1 MQFLSS
7 LTRGAPD
14 PAPDFGREESAGSRL
29 PYAVQVDGRTLM
41 LRDGTVMQVLTLEGL
56 MFETADTQ
64 ELNHRK
70 ALRDAM
76 LRSIGSSR
84 FALYSH
90 VVRRRV
96 MPVLSGDFPDSF
108 SRRLDDAWAD
118 RLGQR
123 ELFANDLYLT
133 VIRRPAS
140 GRRGFLEG
148 LRDRLGGAAQ
158 DAAVRLAGEMRAL
171 DGAVDQV
178 LAALAGYGARRLEVY
193 DTDHAPAGEALE
205 FLAMLFNGALSPMR
219 LPPGDVGEHLPRRR
233 VSFGADTLELGPM
246 AGEGPSLG
254 AMVSVKD
261 YPGETMPGMLDDVL
275 RIPCEMVISQSFAFV
290 ERGECLSRMNLALRR
305 LRAGDDEAL
314 SLRAQLGQAKDDV
327 AAGRASFGEHHLTI
341 MPRGRDQ
348 GQLDAHVAEIQAA
361 LSDLGMVSVRED
373 VGLELAFWAQFPGN
387 FPFIARRALIGTAN
401 FAALASGHN
410 FPKGCVEGSPWG
422 QPVSLFETTAA
433 GPYHF
438 NFHHGDLGNFS
449 VIGPSGS
456 GKTVIVNFLL
466 AQARRLDTRIVFFD
480 KDRGGELF
488 IRAIDGRYRVL
499 RPGVPSGINPLALP
513 DTPANRRF
521 LGAWLT
527 RLAFPDGA
535 QPDPHEGHI
544 IHEALVANA
553 RAPLALRHL
562 GAFVGLLCG
571 HGAPRSDDLYAR
583 LRPWWGDGD
592 HAWLFDNPVV
602 NDGLDLTMALGFDMT
617 ALLDDPVLRT
627 PAMMVLFHRIEQQL
641 DGRPTIIVVDE
652 GWKALD
658 DPLFAARIRDWEK
671 TLRKRG
677 AILGFVTQNAQDALE
692 SRIAGALVEQ
702 TATQIFTPNPRARAQ
717 DYGDGFGLT
726 AHELALIR
734 ALPEASRCFLVKQGR
749 QSAVLRLNLAGEEE
763 LLTILSGRERTVRL
777 LDAIRS
783 RTGDDPAAWMPEL
796 HRVA

>member
-1 MQFLSS
+1 M
-7 LTRGAPD
+7 GARPN
-14 PAPDFGREESAGSRL
+14 APDFAREQSAGSRL
-29 PYAVQVDGRTLM
+29 PYAAQVDGRTLM
-41 LRDGTVMQVLTLEGL
+41 LRDGTVMQVLALDGL
-56 MFETADTQ
+56 MFETADTE

-70 ALRDAM
+70 VLRDAM
-76 LRSIGSSR
+76 LRAIGTSR

-96 MPVLSGDFPDSF
+96 APELAGDFPDEF
-108 SRRLDDAWAD
+108 SRRLDAAWSD
-118 RLGQR
+118 RLAQR
-123 ELFANDLYLT
+123 ELFTNDLYLT
-133 VIRRPAS
+133 LIRRPAP
-140 GRRGFLEG
+140 GRRGVLEG
-148 LRDRLGGAAQ
+148 MRDMLGGERQGAA
-158 DAAVRLAGEMRAL
+158 ARLSGDVRAL
-171 DGAVDQV
+171 DGAMEQV
-178 LAALAGYGARRLEVY
+178 LAALASYGARRLEVY
-193 DTDHAPAGEALE
+193 ETQHGTASEVLE
-205 FLAMLFNGALSPMR
+205 FLGMLYNGALAPMR

-246 AGEGPSLG
+246 AGEGVSLG
-254 AMVSVKD
+254 ALVSVKD

-275 RIPCEMVISQSFAFV
+275 RTPCEMVVSQSFAFV

-314 SLRAQLGQAKDDV
+314 SLRGELAQAKDDV

-341 MPRGRDQ
+341 MLRGRDQ
-348 GQLDAHVAEIQAA
+348 AQVDTHVAEVQAA

-387 FPFIARRALIGTAN
+387 FAFIARRALIGSAN

-410 FPKGCVEGSPWG
+410 FPHGRVEGSPWG
-422 QPVSLFETTAA
+422 QPISLFETTAA

-488 IRAIDGRYRVL
+488 IRAINGAYRVL
-499 RPGVPSGINPLALP
+499 RPGVPSGLNPLALP

-521 LGAWLT
+521 LGEWLA

-535 QPDPHEGHI
+535 PPDPQTAAMI
-544 IHEALVANA
+544 RDALAAHA
-553 RAPLALRHL
+553 RAPMALRHL
-562 GAFVGLLCG
+562 GSFVDLLRG
-571 HGAPRSDDLYAR
+571 GDRPRADDLYAR

-592 HAWLFDNPVV
+592 HAWLFDNPVAD
-602 NDGLDLTMALGFDMT
+602 DGLDLSLALGFDMT
-617 ALLDDPVLRT
+617 ALLDDPALRT

-641 DGRPTIIVVDE
+641 DGQPTIIVVDE

-692 SRIAGALVEQ
+692 SQIAGAIVEQ
-702 TATQIFTPNPRARAQ
+702 TATQIFTPNPRARPQ
-717 DYGDGFGLT
+717 DYCDGFGLT

-734 ALPEASRCFLVKQGR
+734 SLPEASRCFLVKHGR
-749 QSAVLRLNLAGEEE
+749 ESAVLRLNLAGEEE

-777 LDAIRS
+777 LDAIRT

-796 HRVA
+796 LRVA